1 MLARRFDLR
10 VLLALALAA
19 AGVVLGPGSAAAGTV
34 YHYVDDQGVLHFSNV
49 PTDRRY
55 VLLRSTQRRL
65 PRVARFDDLISDAA
79 RDHRLPPALL
89 KAVIAAESHFNPGAV
104 SPKGAQGLMQLMP
117 ATSRQLGV
125 GDPFTAEEN
134 VRGGARY
141 LRELVDRFGDLS
153 RALAAY
159 NAGPSVVDQYGG
171 IPPYRETR
179 QYVDRVLTY
188 YRRYHGDFAP

>member
-1 MLARRFDLR
+1 VPTPRFELA
-10 VLLALALAA
+10 VLLILAC
-19 AGVVLGPGSAAAGTV
+19 AGTVLGPVPAAAGTV
-34 YHYVDDQGVLHFSNV
+34 YHYVDEQGIAHFSNV

-55 VLLRSTQRRL
+55 VLLRASERRE
-65 PRVARFDDLISDAA
+65 PRVARYDGLISDAA

-89 KAVIAAESHFNPGAV
+89 KAVIAAESRFDPGAV

-117 ATSRQLGV
+117 ATARQLGV

-179 QYVDRVLTY
+179 QYVARVLTY

>member
-1 MLARRFDLR
+1 VITRALRRG
-10 VLLALALAA
+10 LLLSIALAGAELLGPLPAA
-19 AGVVLGPGSAAAGTV
+19 AGAV
-34 YHYVDDQGVLHFSNV
+34 YHYVDEQGVLHFSNV

-55 VLLRSTQRRL
+55 VPLRSTERRV
-65 PRVARFDDLISDAA
+65 PRVARFDDLISEAA
-79 RDHRLPPALL
+79 LDQRLPPALL
-89 KAVIAAESHFNPGAV
+89 KAVIAAESHFDPGAV
-104 SPKGAQGLMQLMP
+104 SQKGAQGLMQLMP
-117 ATSRQLGV
+117 ATARQLGV
-125 GDPFTAEEN
+125 DDALAAEAN

-159 NAGPSVVDQYGG
+159 NAGPAVVDRYGG